1 MELKEVLFKELVK
14 KGYSELKDGRKV
26 WDVANRSIIYMTPEL
41 VDSFLKLREHP
52 RYQKTI
58 VEIETELLN
67 GNAKKLIDG
76 HINGPFNLIDM
87 GCEDGSKAKI
97 FIKALNGKTKV
108 RFCSVNVSEKLAS
121 LALKNMEKEKFSNVE
136 GCKKIIADFSSLH
149 EIASM
154 VRSEKYQK
162 NVVLLLGS
170 ILASFDIHEYLFNL
184 SQGMFKG
191 DVLIIGNA
199 IRAGERFVNLENY
212 KSKLFKNWFDHLMK
226 AMGFDGKEVSY
237 DARFAN
243 GRLEDYYTINKG
255 KKIHYGGKIMEF
267 KKGDEIVVA
276 ILYKYYEKELEEF
289 CRMYFREVE
298 LVKDEENEYALV
310 LCVK

>member
-1 MELKEVLFKELVK
+1 MKLKEFLFKELVK
-14 KGYSELKDGRKV
+14 KGYSELKDGRKI
-26 WDVANRSIIYMTPEL
+26 WDVANRSILYMTPEL

-52 RYQKTI
+52 RYQRTI
-58 VEIETELLN
+58 VEIETELLKKN
-67 GNAKKLIDG
+67 TEKLING
-76 HINGPFNLIDM
+76 HISSPFNLIDM
-87 GCEDGSKAKI
+87 GCEDGSKAKT

-121 LALKNMEKEKFSNVE
+121 LALKNVEKENFSNVE
-136 GCKKIIADFSSLH
+136 GCKKIIADFGSLH
-149 EIASM
+149 EIASIS
-154 VRSEKYQK
+154 RNGKYQK

-212 KSKLFKNWFDHLMK
+212 KSKLFKDWFDHLIK
-226 AMGFDGKEVSY
+226 ALGFDNEEVSY

-243 GRLEDYYTINKG
+243 GRLEAYYKINKN
-255 KKIHYGGKIMEF
+255 KKTPYNGKIMEF

>member
-26 WDVANRSIIYMTPEL
+26 WDVANRSILYMTPEL

-58 VEIETELLN
+58 VEIETELLKK
-67 GNAKKLIDG
+67 NAEKLING
-76 HINGPFNLIDM
+76 HISGPFNLIDL
-87 GCEDGSKAKI
+87 GCEDGSKAKT

-108 RFCSVNVSEKLAS
+108 RFCSVNVSKKLAS
-121 LALKNMEKEKFSNVE
+121 LALRNVEKENFSNVE
-136 GCKKIIADFSSLH
+136 GCKKIIADFSSLD
-149 EIASM
+149 EIASLA
-154 VRSEKYQK
+154 RNGQYQK

-184 SQGMFKG
+184 TQGMFKG

-199 IRAGERFVNLENY
+199 IRTGERFTNLENY
-212 KSKLFKNWFDHLMK
+212 KDKLFKNWFDHLMR
-226 AMGFDGKEVSY
+226 AMGFDDKEVSY

-243 GRLEDYYTINKG
+243 GRLEGYYTINNG
-255 KKIHYGGKIMEF
+255 KKLSCGGKTFEF
-267 KKGDEIVVA
+267 KKGDEIIAA

-289 CRMYFREVE
+289 CKMYFREVE
-298 LVKDEENEYALV
+298 LVKDEKSEYALV